1 MNLDLTGKK
10 AIVVG
15 GARGIGFATA
25 QLLRE
30 EGCSVAICARSPEGV
45 EAALRQ
51 LEGGSGDGQVI
62 GAAVNVK
69 KADEYKAWLA
79 STIEKLGGVDI
90 FIAMQ
95 SAGGG
100 ADSEKNW
107 YNNFEVDVMG
117 SVRGCEAVLPTM
129 TEQQSGSIVL
139 VSTTAAL
146 ETFAVPQAYNALKAA
161 LITYGKQLSQ
171 TVGDKG
177 VRVNVVS
184 PGPVEFEGGN
194 WEMIKGAME
203 KFYTSI
209 VRKQPSGRLGT
220 PIEIARAVAF
230 LASPAASWVNG
241 ANLVI
246 DGGFTKRVGF

>member
-25 QLLRE
+25 QLLHE
-30 EGCSVAICARSPEGV
+30 EGCDVALCARSAEGV
-45 EAALRQ
+45 EAALGR
-51 LEGGSGDGQVI
+51 LKGGDGKVI

-69 KADEYKAWLA
+69 KVEDYKAWLA
-79 STIEKLGGVDI
+79 SAIQELGGVDI

-117 SVRGCEAVLPTM
+117 SVRGCEAVLPVM
-129 TEQQSGSIVL
+129 TEKQSGSIVL

-171 TVGDKG
+171 TVGEKG

-203 KFYTSI
+203 KFYQSI
-209 VRKQPSGRLGT
+209 LRKQPSGRLGT
-220 PIEIARAVAF
+220 PEEIARAVVF

-241 ANLVI
+241 ANLVV